1 MLIDITD
8 IRNLKMIMTSD
19 HKVYLKKI
27 LLRKKV
33 STTMFFEIIYL
44 KNFEKPKC
52 SAIGKWFVNMTHLF

>member
-1 MLIDITD
+1 
-8 IRNLKMIMTSD
+8 MIMTSD

-33 STTMFFEIIYL
+33 STTMFFEMIYL